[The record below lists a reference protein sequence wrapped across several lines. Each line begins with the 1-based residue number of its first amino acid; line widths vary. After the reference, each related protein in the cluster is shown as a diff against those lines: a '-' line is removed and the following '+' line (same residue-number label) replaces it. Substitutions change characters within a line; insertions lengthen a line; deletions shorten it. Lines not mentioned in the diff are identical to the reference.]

1 MRKLTKLERFK
12 DKVLSRYD
20 VYNNVFLTLPFESIN
35 DTGRL
40 LPLFSKY
47 CSDGF
52 KKNLSPLTIVDGFFN
67 EYCKDL
73 DKNEIITLIF
83 RFIQYIERQVVLFDA
98 IEDASFSE
106 VHNMDGVGTLRNLK
120 ETSEK
125 SNSKLE
131 LSNSLKKN
139 KSQTCINCSSNSIL
153 SRFCSWYYYRFI
165 ESN

>member
-40 LPLFSKY
+40 LPLFSKH

-67 EYCKDL
+67 EY
-73 DKNEIITLIF
+73 
-83 RFIQYIERQVVLFDA
+83 LFVT
-98 IEDASFSE
+98 S
-106 VHNMDGVGTLRNLK
+106 NNL
-120 ETSEK
+120 
-125 SNSKLE
+125 
-131 LSNSLKKN
+131 NSLKNNFSIFLKQDDKIVEKNISFSKN
-139 KSQTCINCSSNSIL
+139 KA
-153 SRFCSWYYYRFI
+153 
-165 ESN
+165 